1 MLVSLCILKKE
12 ASVRYCSFLQR
23 LISIA
28 IVASLSCTWSNIAL
42 AEDPYFNKKNENE
55 ATLSGSSRM
64 WNLQDVDIRQV
75 AAEVSRE
82 TGKNFL
88 IDPRVSGKISII
100 SSTPME
106 QDEVYQMFL
115 SMLQVL
121 GYTVIP
127 SGDVYKIVP
136 LSGSTSQAVPVSTS
150 SNPGQGDE
158 LVVRVVPIHNVSA
171 SKLVPILRPL
181 IPDNGGISSYF
192 PANSLIITSTAR
204 NIDRLLKVI
213 GGLDKADTNHVE
225 VISLRNSTADQI
237 VSILSAMQ
245 PDTSDESHVTLAA
258 DNHTNSVLV
267 RGDAQGRARMR
278 ALIKNL
284 DTPPP
289 EGFEGNTQVVY
300 LHYLKAAKVAPI
312 LAKVVQA
319 DSSSSSS
326 STNSTNPTSSS
337 TSTSSGSSG
346 SSVNIQAEPSTNA
359 LIITAPPAIMH
370 NLQAVIARLDV
381 RPAQVLV
388 EAAIVEIDEGTL
400 KRLGVQWGYINHE
413 SANTSGTASETV
425 RVDVESG
432 ANNDSDSLSITPG
445 ALPVGY
451 NQGVGVIKMGNFR
464 SIVTMLQQ
472 SESTDVLSTP
482 SLVVLDNQTAKIEV
496 GKQLSIQTGSYA
508 TTDSASN
515 NSVTPFN
522 TFDRQQI
529 GLHLYVTPQIN
540 RGDAVQLKIDQG
552 NATLVNPVN
561 PGTTPETNNS
571 AIKTTVLVNTGDILV
586 LGGLISNNQQE
597 GETKIPI
604 VGDIPYLGRLFKYKT
619 HAYVK
624 KNLMVFL
631 KPIILYNKQN
641 NIDITNAKYEYM
653 RNKELSWQN
662 HQPDQTPKMLPPNQP
677 AKLPMPFSNSG
688 MVEKL

>member
-1 MLVSLCILKKE
+1 
-12 ASVRYCSFLQR
+12 VRYFSFIQR
-23 LISIA
+23 IIPFAL
-28 IVASLSCTWSNIAL
+28 VASLFSIGPNTAH
-42 AEDPYFNKKNENE
+42 ADDPYFNKKNDAPIN
-55 ATLSGSSRM
+55 SSSSSARL
-64 WNLQDVDIRQV
+64 WNLQDVDVRQV

-106 QDEVYQMFL
+106 KDEVYQMFL

-121 GYTVIP
+121 GYTVIA

-136 LSGSTSQAVPVSTS
+136 LAGSVSQPIPVSGAAH
-150 SNPGQGDE
+150 PGQGDE
-158 LVVRVVPIHNVSA
+158 LVVRIIPVRNVSA

-181 IPDNGGISSYF
+181 IPDNGGISAYF

-204 NIDRLLKVI
+204 NIDRLMKVI
-213 GGLDKADTNHVE
+213 SDLDKANTTHVE
-225 VISLRNSTADQI
+225 VVSLRNSSADQV
-237 VSILSAMQ
+237 VSILGAMQ
-245 PDTSDESHVTLAA
+245 PDTSDESHVSLAA
-258 DNHTNSVLV
+258 DNHTNSILI
-267 RGDAQGRARMR
+267 RGDQQGRKRMR
-278 ALIKNL
+278 ALIANL
-284 DTPPP
+284 DNPPP

-300 LHYLKAAKVAPI
+300 LHYLKAAKMAPI
-312 LAKVVQA
+312 LTKVAQA
-319 DSSSSSS
+319 DATEVSGEKKE
-326 STNSTNPTSSS
+326 TSSNS
-337 TSTSSGSSG
+337 NIS
-346 SSVNIQAEPSTNA
+346 IQAEPTTNA

-400 KRLGVQWGYINHE
+400 KRLGVQWGTINHE
-413 SANTSGTASETV
+413 NSNVSGTL
-425 RVDVESG
+425 
-432 ANNDSDSLSITPG
+432 NDSAVTAVETGADDSATPQAITNG
-445 ALPVGY
+445 TLPIGY

-464 SIVTMLQQ
+464 AIVTMLQQ

-508 TTDSASN
+508 NTDASNN

-540 RGDAVQLKIDQG
+540 RGDAVQLRIDQG

-604 VGDIPYLGRLFKYKT
+604 VGDIPGIGRLFKYKT

-653 RNKELSWQN
+653 RNNEISWQN
-662 HQPDQTPKMLPPNQP
+662 HQKTQTPTMLPPNEP
-677 AKLPMPFSNSG
+677 AKLPMPFSASG
-688 MVEKL
+688 MAKTTR